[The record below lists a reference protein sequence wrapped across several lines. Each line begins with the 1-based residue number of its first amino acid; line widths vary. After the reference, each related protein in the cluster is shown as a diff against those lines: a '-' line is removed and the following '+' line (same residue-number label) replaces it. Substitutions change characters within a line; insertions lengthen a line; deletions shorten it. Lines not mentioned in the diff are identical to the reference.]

1 MESQLVT
8 VNPSPNVSLGSFTD
22 VCEGSGLV
30 TLSGGTPAGG
40 IYSGVG
46 VSGGQFDPISAG
58 VGTFTIFYDFTNA
71 IGCSSRDSSTVTVN
85 ALPATT
91 ISNDT
96 SICNGSSVSLNA
108 TGGTTYLWSNAAT
121 TATINVNPTTTTQY
135 FVTVTNASSC
145 TAVEDVTVT
154 VNANPIASISGTT
167 IICEGISTTLTAS
180 GGSSYVWDNTT
191 TNSSISVS
199 PIVSTTYTVTVTDL
213 NGCTDVESQLV
224 TVNPSPNVSL
234 GSFTDVCEGSGLV
247 TLSGGT
253 PAGGIYSGVGVSGG
267 QFDPISAG
275 VGTFTI
281 FYDFTNAIGCSS
293 RDSSTVTVN
302 ALPATTISNDTS
314 ICNGSSVS
322 LNATGG
328 TTYLWSTNSST
339 SNIIVSP
346 TTTTKYFVTVTDSNS
361 CQKVD
366 SVSIDVV
373 QKPLLSVSNDTSICL
388 GDTITI
394 GATSNFSNYVW
405 SNASSIQNIV
415 INPIST
421 TLYKVQSFNGP
432 TCFAEDSVRVIVNT
446 GSPINIGPDTTLDAT
461 ITPSYTYN
469 AGVGFISYLWQDN
482 SSNQTLI
489 VNYSTTKAGTT
500 DTISV
505 IAENSIG
512 CPSVDTAFV
521 FYDFLT
527 DIIESNSLSNR
538 ILVYPNPSSTH
549 LNIKFVEYLS
559 AYKHVKLY
567 DMKGKLVIDQVA
579 PSNQESIRLDLMK
592 AKISKGVYLLNIEVG
607 GDFYQEKLIIQ

>member
-1 MESQLVT
+1 M
-8 VNPSPNVSLGSFTD
+8 
-22 VCEGSGLV
+22 
-30 TLSGGTPAGG
+30 
-40 IYSGVG
+40 
-46 VSGGQFDPISAG
+46 
-58 VGTFTIFYDFTNA
+58 
-71 IGCSSRDSSTVTVN
+71 
-85 ALPATT
+85 
-91 ISNDT
+91 
-96 SICNGSSVSLNA
+96 
-108 TGGTTYLWSNAAT
+108 
-121 TATINVNPTTTTQY
+121 
-135 FVTVTNASSC
+135 
-145 TAVEDVTVT
+145 
-154 VNANPIASISGTT
+154 
-167 IICEGISTTLTAS
+167 
-180 GGSSYVWDNTT
+180 
-191 TNSSISVS
+191 
-199 PIVSTTYTVTVTDL
+199 
-213 NGCTDVESQLV
+213 
-224 TVNPSPNVSL
+224 
-234 GSFTDVCEGSGLV
+234 
-247 TLSGGT
+247 
-253 PAGGIYSGVGVSGG
+253 
-267 QFDPISAG
+267 
-275 VGTFTI
+275 
-281 FYDFTNAIGCSS
+281 
-293 RDSSTVTVN
+293 
-302 ALPATTISNDTS
+302 
-314 ICNGSSVS
+314 
-322 LNATGG
+322 
-328 TTYLWSTNSST
+328 
-339 SNIIVSP
+339 
-346 TTTTKYFVTVTDSNS
+346 TVTDSNS